1 MGQKSKAKGNA
12 GERELA
18 KLLSDHLGGSFTR
31 VPSSGAF
38 VGGKNAYRSGH
49 LSETQNRIYRGDL
62 IPPDHLSRMVI
73 ESKSYAEFPFHS
85 LLTPGPVAQ
94 LAEWITQV
102 TSTVQQG
109 DTWFVCFKITRKGW
123 FVATSL
129 RADYRL
135 GNHVRYCDHILVT
148 SLDEF
153 FRENKDIVS
162 RECA

>member
-1 MGQKSKAKGNA
+1 MGQKSKTKGNA

-18 KLLSDHLGGSFTR
+18 KILSERLGGNFTR

-38 VGGKNAYRSGH
+38 VGGKNAYRAGQ

-73 ESKSYAEFPFHS
+73 ESKSYAEFPFHA
-85 LLTPGPVAQ
+85 LLTPGPVPQ
-94 LAEWITQV
+94 LEEWIAQV
-102 TSTVQQG
+102 TGTLQDG

-123 FVATSL
+123 FVATAF
-129 RADYRL
+129 RPDYAL
-135 GNHVRYCDHILVT
+135 GNHTRYQGDILVT
-148 SLDEF
+148 SLSEF
-153 FRENKDIVS
+153 FEVNKDIVV